1 MSTTAGPLSCL
12 FARMTRVPDATG
24 IESYLQNLFGV
35 LGADPVRGRELLARF
50 VASVTPWIHPR
61 S

>member
-1 MSTTAGPLSCL
+1 
-12 FARMTRVPDATG
+12 MTRVHDATG
-24 IESYLQNLFGV
+24 SESYLQNLFGV

-50 VASVTPWIHPR
+50 VASVTPWIHTR